1 MGEDKGKV
9 MVVTWALYGLKSSRF
24 AWHQMMSQTLRE
36 LEFVPSIAD
45 TDVWR
50 QPTFKENGDKI
61 YEYIVVYVDD
71 ILAISP
77 RANDLCKQIGEIY

>member
-9 MVVTWALYGLKSSRF
+9 MIVTRALYGLKSSGLV
-24 AWHQMMSQTLRE
+24 WHQMMSQTLRE
-36 LEFVPSIAD
+36 MEFVPSIAD

-50 QPTFKENGDKI
+50 QPTLKENGDKI

-71 ILAISP
+71 ILAMSP